1 MTFAFTGTDRPNLKY
16 LNKHVKAN
24 ITTKWHDIGVVLL
37 DVEDIPL
44 LNTIKINHPTDANK
58 CTGEM
63 LQLWLERKSDASWNQ
78 LIQAFRKANIKLETL
93 ASKIEGMLSKG
104 KILYSVC
111 LSLCVIIQYK
121 DRFT

>member
-1 MTFAFTGTDRPNLKY
+1 MTLIFIGTDRPNLKY

-24 ITTKWHDIGVVLL
+24 ITTKWHDIGVELL

-44 LNTIKINHPTDANK
+44 LNTIKINHPVDADK

-78 LIQAFRKANIKLETL
+78 LIQAFREANIKLETL

-104 KILYSVC
+104 IMFVC
-111 LSLCVIIQYK
+111 VCVCVIIQ
-121 DRFT
+121 